1 MNRQD
6 DRSPRTSKGQRVI
19 DVQTGFDD
27 RQRDHHGD
35 RHGQRSHR
43 STGERT
49 GGFHERDC
57 TQPKAVGRRFSVRIP
72 GTMVTR
78 ILAVVSALLAALVI
92 HQYSQ
97 IGQLRAE
104 VANAEER
111 GSINAKSSMVS
122 SLSEQGGEIQRT
134 MSWLNDFYKGPDG
147 LQRPSGLWI
156 DGHPD
161 FEGLSVGFSLPA
173 APPQGRSRNKPAGSG
188 RCHQSE
194 EWQVKYKG

>member
-1 MNRQD
+1 
-6 DRSPRTSKGQRVI
+6 
-19 DVQTGFDD
+19 
-27 RQRDHHGD
+27 
-35 RHGQRSHR
+35 
-43 STGERT
+43 
-49 GGFHERDC
+49 
-57 TQPKAVGRRFSVRIP
+57 
-72 GTMVTR
+72 MVTR

-111 GSINAKSSMVS
+111 GSINAKSSMVN

-161 FEGLSVGFSLPA
+161 FEGLSVWVFSVYLPHRLRGETEE
-173 APPQGRSRNKPAGSG
+173 QSRQAVVDAIK
-188 RCHQSE
+188 QSE
-194 EWQVKYKG
+194 EWQVKHKG

>member
-1 MNRQD
+1 
-6 DRSPRTSKGQRVI
+6 
-19 DVQTGFDD
+19 
-27 RQRDHHGD
+27 
-35 RHGQRSHR
+35 
-43 STGERT
+43 
-49 GGFHERDC
+49 
-57 TQPKAVGRRFSVRIP
+57 
-72 GTMVTR
+72 MVTR

-111 GSINAKSSMVS
+111 GSINAKSSMVN

-147 LQRPSGLWI
+147 LQRPGGLWI

-161 FEGLSVGFSLPA
+161 FEGLSVWVFSVYLPHRLRGETVEQA
-173 APPQGRSRNKPAGSG
+173 RQAVVDAIK
-188 RCHQSE
+188 QSE
-194 EWQVKYKG
+194 EWQVKHKG